1 MTFRSTY
8 LIAILTMPLLA
19 VSASAQQGPP
29 PTPIRADAVRLETVQ
44 EHRQVTGEL
53 RAVARAQVATK
64 EEGLVI
70 ELLVSEGQAVAR
82 GEVLAKLDR
91 RNLQL
96 ERDRLEAEKLV
107 AEATVIER
115 EAQLALDLNDL
126 DAVKRLDAQGASNA
140 RELADA
146 QATAR
151 ISEARLLAAQQSLKV
166 IEAQMRLFDRRLE
179 DMIITAPFPGV
190 VTSKLTELGQ
200 WVQRGDALVEVVET
214 DVYDAWL
221 DVPQRFAEVA
231 LAQRVPMDLV
241 IEAVGRTYR
250 QVTPRVVPLI
260 DPTARSFPVAARIP
274 NDDGV
279 LAPGMS
285 VVAFVPL
292 NTRSERLTV
301 SKNAV
306 MRNATGAYVLAIRA
320 QGNDQPPIAVP
331 TSIQPLFEI
340 AGRVVIERGPL
351 SAGDLVVSEGNERLF
366 PGSPVQVIDTKSTDD
381 EAGSGVNPSR
391 ASSDENAA
399 NSGQGG

>member
-1 MTFRSTY
+1 MKFRSTKV
-8 LIAILTMPLLA
+8 LALVTMPLFA
-19 VSASAQQGPP
+19 FSAAAQQGGPP

-64 EEGLVI
+64 EDGLVI

-82 GEVLAKLDR
+82 GEVLARLDR

-96 ERDRLEAEKLV
+96 ERDRLDAEKLV
-107 AEATVIER
+107 AEATITER
-115 EAQLALDLNDL
+115 EAQLALDQNDL
-126 DAVKRLDAQGASNA
+126 DAVKRLNEQGASNA

-146 QATAR
+146 QATYR
-151 ISEARLLAAQQSLKV
+151 VSEARLLAAQQSLKV
-166 IEAQMRLFDRRLE
+166 IEAQIRLIDRRLE
-179 DMIITAPFPGV
+179 DMVIAAPFPGV

-200 WVQRGDALVEVVET
+200 WVQRGDAIVEVVET

-231 LAQRVPMDLV
+231 LAQRVPVDLV

-260 DPTARSFPVAARIP
+260 DPSARSFPVAARIP

-285 VVAFVPL
+285 VIAFVPL
-292 NTRSERLTV
+292 NQRSERLTV

-306 MRNATGAYVLAIRA
+306 MRNATGAYVLAIRS
-320 QGNDQPPIAVP
+320 QGEEQPPIAVP

-340 AGRVVIERGPL
+340 AGRVVIERGAL
-351 SAGDLVVSEGNERLF
+351 SPGDLLVSEGNERLF
-366 PGSPVQVIDTKSTDD
+366 PGSPVQVIETGAADNIAT
-381 EAGSGVNPSR
+381 PR
-391 ASSDENAA
+391 ADSNGGNNAA